1 MVSHTNSVTPYFI
14 QICNFLTKSTNID
27 LNELCDA
34 LRDLVTFLQSKE
46 PQTSELLKL
55 TLIQGCFSRF
65 LNCTNDNKSRKVSQ

>member
-55 TLIQGCFSRF
+55 TLIRACFSRF

>member
-1 MVSHTNSVTPYFI
+1 MVNHTNSVTPYFI

-46 PQTSELLKL
+46 PQPSELLKL
-55 TLIQGCFSRF
+55 TLIRGCFSSF
-65 LNCTNDNKSRKVSQ
+65 LNCTNDKKSCKVSQ